1 MIRVMNAGGGGDRA
15 VTAVETRDEN
25 PRWSP
30 DGRFIVFQSVRDG
43 NFEVYRIDADGSHPV
58 RLTDDP
64 AGDGWASFVP
74 VPAANRG
81 GAR

>member
-64 AGDGWASFVP
+64 AWDGWASFVP
-74 VPAANRG
+74 VPAANQG